1 MKKWIVFL
9 LFLFLLSGSASA
21 ADVIFK
27 LKGSYFHPYDTT
39 FKDIYGGG
47 MTYGVEVGTEISRH
61 LEMWIDGS
69 YFSKKG
75 ELTVTREETKL
86 KIIPVGGGLRYSLSL
101 KRIHVYAGIGINYYL
116 YNETNPIGDVNWGKL
131 GGIINVGSFIK
142 IKEEWS
148 IDFFMSYSYCE
159 MQPADFKI
167 NIGGIEAGIRLGY
180 SIRGKERLSKQKIFI
195 GRHKRIR

>member
-1 MKKWIVFL
+1 MKKWIAIL
-9 LFLFLLSGSASA
+9 LFILLLSGLATA
-21 ADVIFK
+21 AEVTFK
-27 LKGSYFHPYDTT
+27 LKGSYFHPYDTA

-47 MTYGVEVGTEISRH
+47 MTYGIEIGTEISRN

-86 KIIPVGGGLRYSLSL
+86 RIIPVGGGLRYSLSL
-101 KRIHVYAGIGINYYL
+101 GSIHVYAGFGINYYL

-142 IKEEWS
+142 IKEEWI
-148 IDFFMSYSYCE
+148 IDFFLSYSYCE
-159 MQPADFKI
+159 MQPANFKI
-167 NIGGIEAGIRLGY
+167 NIGGIEAGIKLGY
-180 SIRGKERLSKQKIFI
+180 IITRK
-195 GRHKRIR
+195 

>member
-1 MKKWIVFL
+1 MKKWIVLLFFL
-9 LFLFLLSGSASA
+9 LLLSGSAIA

-27 LKGSYFHPYDTT
+27 LKGSYFLPCDTA

-47 MTYGVEVGTEISRH
+47 MTYGVEFGTEISRH

-101 KRIHVYAGIGINYYL
+101 GSIHVYAGIGINYYF
-116 YNETNPIGDVNWGKL
+116 YKETNPIGDINWGKL
-131 GGIINVGSFIK
+131 GGVFNVGSFIK

-159 MQPADFKI
+159 MKPADFNI
-167 NIGGIEAGIRLGY
+167 NIGGIEAGIKLGY
-180 SIRGKERLSKQKIFI
+180 SITRK
-195 GRHKRIR
+195 